1 MNDVQWLKLDVTLPH
16 YVEEVTQ
23 KKVNLG
29 DETELNNLHQ
39 FRNEIEKLIDI
50 YYGGKNGIK

>member
-29 DETELNNLHQ
+29 DETELNNFHQ

-50 YYGGKNGIK
+50 YYGGKNGT

>member
-29 DETELNNLHQ
+29 YETELNNFHQ

>member
-1 MNDVQWLKLDVTLPH
+1 MNDVQWLKLDVTLPY

-29 DETELNNLHQ
+29 NETELDNFHQ

-50 YYGGKNGIK
+50 YYGGK